1 MKKLL
6 LASLLGIVLS
16 FSSCITPF
24 FDPSAIKI
32 NKPVS
37 MPLFYDNGG
46 VRSIANDSTNDY
58 IYNRYFANIKGVKAS
73 NLDSTWNYLS
83 KSDAGRKKCRDDIKS
98 NTKSGEIPAICF
110 MISTEGCAGPLS
122 GFPNVT
128 DDQIAQAKAMIKEAL
143 EDGLAI
149 FPCLYVDDPSGSI
162 PVWTKIEQH
171 MAVWTRIHNGIGR
184 YVTGYALSI
193 ESNELANNAEQIRGC
208 INVIRVAM
216 PGVAFYGTHMMFG
229 QTSSRYSWIGGSSTP
244 SNADFILL
252 EAPWHPNQGD
262 AQGMSGIQNLYN
274 TLKPKTGALKLIWH
288 EYNLNPN
295 GNMNHQQRDWLKTK
309 GEWGVG

>member
-6 LASLLGIVLS
+6 LASLLTSIFLAFTG
-16 FSSCITPF
+16 CNPDP

-32 NKPVS
+32 DKPIS

-46 VRSIANDSTNDY
+46 VRSTADDSTDSY
-58 IYNRYFANIKGVKAS
+58 LYKKYFANIKAS

-83 KSDAGRKKCRDDIKS
+83 KSDAGRKKCRDDIKA

-128 DDQIAQAKAMIKEAL
+128 DDQIAQAKAIIKEAL

-149 FPCLYVDDPSGSI
+149 FPCLYVDDPSGSM
-162 PVWTKIEQH
+162 PNWTKIEQH
-171 MAVWTRIHNGIGR
+171 MAVWTKIHNGIGK

-208 INVIRVAM
+208 INVIRVSM
-216 PGVAFYGTHMMFG
+216 PGVDYYGTHMMFG
-229 QTSSRYSWIGGSSTP
+229 NSGGRYSWTGGSSTP

-252 EAPWHPNQGD
+252 EAPWHPAQGD
-262 AQGMSGIQNLYN
+262 AQGMNGIQNLYN
-274 TLKPKTGALKLIWH
+274 TVKPKTGALKLIWH

-295 GNMNHQQRDWLKTK
+295 GNMNHQQREWLKTK